1 MKEAGDKRGK
11 TATQVA
17 TIWTLKIKLVYGVY
31 AQGPWEATIEIDSSA
46 TLSDLHY
53 AIQNAVGFDDDH
65 LYMFYVSRTHRSRDR
80 TVFEDEDGTLYETT
94 LAELFPVPPGETL
107 FYWFDFGDDWK
118 FSIERTRTA
127 AQLPDKKRKYPRLIE
142 TCGEAPRQYPP
153 CE

>member
-1 MKEAGDKRGK
+1 MKQAGDKGGK
-11 TATQVA
+11 TAAQVA

-46 TLSDLHY
+46 SLADLHY

-94 LAELFPVPPGETL
+94 LAELFPVPPGE
-107 FYWFDFGDDWK
+107 
-118 FSIERTRTA
+118 
-127 AQLPDKKRKYPRLIE
+127 
-142 TCGEAPRQYPP
+142 
-153 CE
+153 